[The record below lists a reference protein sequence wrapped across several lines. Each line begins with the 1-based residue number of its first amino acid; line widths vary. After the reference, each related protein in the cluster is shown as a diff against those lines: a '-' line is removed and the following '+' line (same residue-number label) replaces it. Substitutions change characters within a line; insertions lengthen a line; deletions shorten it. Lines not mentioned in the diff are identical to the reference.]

1 MANKF
6 KLKRFSKRGKCP
18 AGGCIK
24 KDEKGK
30 WRIISN
36 KTGKL
41 WPQKYK
47 TKGTAQ
53 SALRGYH
60 ASN

>member
-1 MANKF
+1 MAQF
-6 KLKRFSKRGKCP
+6 KLKRFSRRGKCP
-18 AGGCIK
+18 ASGCIK
-24 KDEKGK
+24 KKDEK

-47 TKGTAQ
+47 TKETAE

-60 ASN
+60 ASK